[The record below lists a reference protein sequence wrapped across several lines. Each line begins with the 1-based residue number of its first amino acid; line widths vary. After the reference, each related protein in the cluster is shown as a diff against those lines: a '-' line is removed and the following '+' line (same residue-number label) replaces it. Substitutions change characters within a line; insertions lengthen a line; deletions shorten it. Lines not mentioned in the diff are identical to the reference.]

1 MGIRYAKSH
10 YGGFPGARFPRE
22 VTDMSLVVPFR
33 ALRPAK
39 SLVSQVAAPPY
50 DVMNR
55 TEAQQFVRGNPLSF
69 LHVEKSE
76 IDIPDVRG
84 VDDLR
89 IYERARLN
97 LKEMIGKG
105 ILRREDG
112 PAFYLYRQRLGG
124 HEQTGIAAGVSIAEY
139 GAGRIRRHE
148 LTRDDK
154 EKERTRHIDTAGAQT
169 GPVFLT
175 YRGEEAID
183 RLAARV
189 ASRPPEYDFTA
200 GDGVHHTVWVIGDP
214 AEIREVVEGFAKVDF
229 LYIAD
234 GHHRAA
240 AAATVARL
248 RAERNPS
255 DRGDEAYH
263 LLMAVLFPQQQ
274 VRIMDYNRAVQDLN
288 GLTERMFLESVGE
301 RFLIS
306 ESFTGKSPVRRHEFG
321 MYLGGAWRRIEARK
335 EILQDDDP
343 IAGLDVSLLQ
353 EHLLGPIL
361 GILDQRTDT
370 RIAFIGGSRG
380 MVELENL
387 VDRGDCAVAFSLY
400 PPTVG
405 EMMAVADAGK
415 VMPPKSTWFEPKLLS
430 GLFVHLLTAT

>member
-1 MGIRYAKSH
+1 
-10 YGGFPGARFPRE
+10 
-22 VTDMSLVVPFR
+22 MSLVVPFR
-33 ALRPAK
+33 ALRP
-39 SLVSQVAAPPY
+39 VQPFVRQVAAPPY

-76 IDIPDVRG
+76 IDVPDAAD
-84 VDDLR
+84 VDDRR
-89 IYERARLN
+89 IYDRARLN
-97 LKEMIGKG
+97 LKGMIGKG

-112 PAFYLYRQRLGG
+112 PAFYLYRQRLGE
-124 HEQTGIAAGVSIAEY
+124 HLQTGIAAGVSIAEY
-139 GAGRIRRHE
+139 EAGRIRRHE

-154 EKERTRHIDTAGAQT
+154 ERERTCHIDTVGAQT
-169 GPVFLT
+169 GPIMLT
-175 YRGEEAID
+175 YRGQEVID
-183 RLAARV
+183 RLTARV

-200 GDGVHHTVWVIGDP
+200 GDGVDHTVWIIGDP

-234 GHHRAA
+234 GHHRVA

-248 RAERNPS
+248 RMERNPS

-263 LLMAVLFPQQQ
+263 VLMAVLFPQEQL
-274 VRIMDYNRAVQDLN
+274 RIMDYNRAVRDLN
-288 GLTERMFLESVGE
+288 GLTERTFLESVGE

-306 ESFTGKSPVRRHEFG
+306 ESFTEKSPARRHEFG
-321 MYLGGAWRRIEARK
+321 MYLGGTWRRIEARK
-335 EILQDDDP
+335 EILRDDDP
-343 IAGLDVSLLQ
+343 VAGLDISLLQ
-353 EHLLGPIL
+353 EHLLGPVL
-361 GILDQRTDT
+361 GILDQRTDP
-370 RIAFIGGSRG
+370 RIAFIGGIRG

-405 EMMAVADAGK
+405 EMIAVADAGK

-430 GLFVHLLTAT
+430 GLFVHLLE

>member
-1 MGIRYAKSH
+1 
-10 YGGFPGARFPRE
+10 
-22 VTDMSLVVPFR
+22 MSLVVPFR

-39 SLVSQVAAPPY
+39 PFVREVAAPPY
-50 DVMNR
+50 DVMSCS
-55 TEAQQFVRGNPLSF
+55 EAQRFVRANPLSF

-76 IDIPDVRG
+76 IDVPDATG
-84 VDDLR
+84 VDDQR
-89 IYERARLN
+89 IYDRAKLN
-97 LKEMIGKG
+97 LQGMIDKG
-105 ILRREDG
+105 IFIREEG

-124 HEQTGIAAGVSIAEY
+124 HLQTGIAAGVSIAEY
-139 GAGRIRRHE
+139 EAGRIRRHE

-154 EKERTRHIDTAGAQT
+154 ERERTCHIDTVGAQT
-169 GPVFLT
+169 GPVMLT
-175 YRGEEAID
+175 YRGREAID
-183 RLAARV
+183 RLTARV
-189 ASRPPEYDFTA
+189 ASGPPEYDFTA
-200 GDGVHHTVWVIGDP
+200 GDGVDHTAWVIDDP
-214 AEIREVVEGFAKVDF
+214 AEIREVVQGFAGVDS

-240 AAATVARL
+240 AAASVARL
-248 RAERNPS
+248 RMERNPL

-263 LLMAVLFPQQQ
+263 LLMAVLFPQEQL
-274 VRIMDYNRAVQDLN
+274 RIMDYNRAVRDLN
-288 GLTERMFLESVGE
+288 GLTEAVFLERVGK

-306 ESFTGKSPVRRHEFG
+306 ESFTEKSPARRHEFG
-321 MYLGGAWRRIEARK
+321 MYLGGIWRRLEARK
-335 EILQDDDP
+335 EILRDDDP
-343 IAGLDVSLLQ
+343 IAGLDVSLLH
-353 EHLLGPIL
+353 EHLLDPVL
-361 GILDQRTDT
+361 GILDQRMDT

-405 EMMAVADAGK
+405 EMMAVADAGA